1 MPVYKCKLR
10 SGDDVVVVRASSA
23 SKARDHLV
31 AAEAINAEDLC
42 ELIAGGAKVETAVEL
57 DPVPA
62 ETKAGDKAN
71 LLLGR
76 VPH

>member
-10 SGDDVVVVRASSA
+10 SGGDVVVVRASSA

-31 AAEAINAEDLC
+31 AAEAIKAEELV
-42 ELIAGGAKVETAVEL
+42 ELIAGGAEVETAIEL

-62 ETKAGDKAN
+62 TTKPGDKA
-71 LLLGR
+71 
-76 VPH
+76 